1 MQSACMSSS
10 FGMFFDCILKCFSF
24 AIAEIERNRFSN
36 WTFYMLDKLCSQFVD
51 FTEPDAGA
59 DYNHVK
65 CSGLGDGSLRSHTV
79 QSVSS
84 FASSSAHSGGAWL
97 GYIRG

>member
-24 AIAEIERNRFSN
+24 AIAEIERNRFSKQYILYC
-36 WTFYMLDKLCSQFVD
+36 WMKLCSRFVD

-59 DYNHVK
+59 DYNRVK
-65 CSGLGDGSLRSHTV
+65 
-79 QSVSS
+79 
-84 FASSSAHSGGAWL
+84 
-97 GYIRG
+97 